1 MIFKQEKLSEAIVN
15 KLKDWSV
22 EQLREFSH
30 DAMLHYYICEASEV
44 ARIKLLIKH
53 SLQQEKPTEEKDNV
67 ISIHTAAWLNRTD
80 TRYLQNRNGWWH
92 FVKRIPQ
99 KNKYVRRTCGTRSL
113 EEAQRKREKYLSS
126 FSVEHGP

>member
-30 DAMLHYYICEASEV
+30 DAMLHYYICEANEV

-53 SLQQEKPTEEKDNV
+53 SLQQEK
-67 ISIHTAAWLNRTD
+67 
-80 TRYLQNRNGWWH
+80 QN
-92 FVKRIPQ
+92 
-99 KNKYVRRTCGTRSL
+99 
-113 EEAQRKREKYLSS
+113 
-126 FSVEHGP
+126 